1 MKVGRRADMTEREYQ
16 NRILE
21 YSPSLYRIAHTVLF
35 SDHDC
40 ADAVQEAI
48 FQGWL
53 KRNQLRDESRFK
65 PWIARIVI
73 NECYNLLRR
82 RRCRPSESLET
93 AVFPQENSDLYDA
106 IRALPE
112 KLRTPFLLKYMEGM
126 QEKEVAST
134 MKLPVSSV
142 KNRLF
147 RARKQLKKWLNE
159 EVEM

>member
-1 MKVGRRADMTEREYQ
+1 MDENRFIIVCQQNMTT
-16 NRILE
+16 
-21 YSPSLYRIAHTVLF
+21 LYRIAY
-35 SDHDC
+35 SIAGNRAD
-40 ADAVQEAI
+40 AEDAVQQALLNAWKARATTRDGLERA
-48 FQGWL
+48 WL
-53 KRNQLRDESRFK
+53 
-65 PWIARIVI
+65 IRIVI